1 MEYEQ
6 ARMKGAAVAQRQTVR
21 DTAVMPEDAKRRKL
35 ARPLYLELRALGLG
49 LSAEEEP
56 ADPTGYR
63 VSVGGLRSL
72 SPAHADRMRQRVQE
86 GKSGLLR
93 VLLSR
98 RDLDLEAIRREGV
111 A

>member
-1 MEYEQ
+1 MTTYDEEMD
-6 ARMKGAAVAQRQTVR
+6 RHRK
-21 DTAVMPEDAKRRKL
+21 KL
-35 ARPLYLELRALGLG
+35 ARPLYPELRALGLG

-56 ADPTGYR
+56 TDPTGYR

-72 SPAHADRMRQRVQE
+72 SPAQADRMRQRVQE

>member
-1 MEYEQ
+1 MTTYDEEMD
-6 ARMKGAAVAQRQTVR
+6 RH
-21 DTAVMPEDAKRRKL
+21 RKL

-63 VSVGGLRSL
+63 VSVAGLQSL
-72 SPAHADRMRQRVQE
+72 SPAHADRMRRRVQE